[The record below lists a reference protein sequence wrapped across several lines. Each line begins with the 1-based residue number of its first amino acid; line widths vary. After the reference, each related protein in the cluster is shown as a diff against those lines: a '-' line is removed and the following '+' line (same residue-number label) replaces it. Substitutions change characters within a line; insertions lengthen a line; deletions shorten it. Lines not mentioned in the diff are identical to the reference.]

1 MRKLFYKRDT
11 VILAILLGVV
21 IICFVAV
28 WLYRSGSENP
38 IAIIEHNSVEIHRIN
53 LDKVTQSDIIFIDD
67 GKGCR
72 VEIEVE
78 NGRIR
83 VLSSSCPDKICVNCG
98 WLSEKGDTAVC
109 LPNSVVVRVE

>member
-1 MRKLFYKRDT
+1 MRKLFYKRDS
-11 VILAILLGVV
+11 IIFAILLCLALVG
-21 IICFVAV
+21 IVAV
-28 WLYRSGSENP
+28 WIYRSGGDK
-38 IAIIEHNSVEIHRIN
+38 AVAVVEHNAVEIHRIN
-53 LDKVTQSDIIFIDD
+53 LDKVTQSDIIFIND
-67 GKGCR
+67 GNNCQ

-83 VLSSSCPDKICVNCG
+83 MRSSSCPDKICVNCG